1 MDPYFS
7 SDSGSYRKH
16 QARHLL
22 HKRVSRMPYRW
33 NHPPPR
39 LRTPTPLNTLI
50 EESSSVMFNK
60 KKKKNRQ
67 FLIVFL
73 RSSEPAPQVATYNN
87 SETRQ
92 KIIEILAS
100 TANGCLAELG
110 YFPGMPHK
118 LKELELQNK
127 NWQTENVK
135 LFEDNKRL
143 MAMLNSQ
150 TESLKWVKVPDM
162 EKIQRIKDLEQE
174 NHALRIQRE
183 ELLRRSIA
191 EGSQSHQQGQM
202 PYAQLQYEH
211 SNLLET
217 YRLAYNEVQRLRASI
232 VHNPQLHQQ
241 EPIRI
246 EQRHPTTSQNLSQF
260 PMPVAAQ
267 VPHQALVQAPQQVT
281 TPSPV
286 TNLPMLQPTMQGRRH
301 DLAHS
306 QNAVIQRRQQQTVRM
321 HRRAASGTI
330 ISGFL
335 LSKYWKLKP
344 EVFFH
349 SSTETH
355 SACTG
360 DDRMHLLFCL
370 INLTSHTQTQP
381 ARSPIQPSVSILFT
395 YTSNATL

>member
-1 MDPYFS
+1 
-7 SDSGSYRKH
+7 
-16 QARHLL
+16 
-22 HKRVSRMPYRW
+22 
-33 NHPPPR
+33 
-39 LRTPTPLNTLI
+39 
-50 EESSSVMFNK
+50 MFNK
-60 KKKKNRQ
+60 KKKYRQ
-67 FLIVFL
+67 FPDRFL
-73 RSSEPAPQVATYNN
+73 CSSEPAPQVATYNN

-143 MAMLNSQ
+143 MAMFNSQ
-150 TESLKWVKVPDM
+150 NESLKWVKVPDM

-191 EGSQSHQQGQM
+191 EGSQSHQQGQI

-211 SNLLET
+211 SNLLDT
-217 YRLAYNEVQRLRASI
+217 YRVAYNEVQRLRAFI
-232 VHNPQLHQQ
+232 AQNPQLYQQ
-241 EPIRI
+241 ESIRI
-246 EQRHPTTSQNLSQF
+246 EQHHPAPSQNLSQF
-260 PMPVAAQ
+260 PMPAATQ

-286 TNLPMLQPTMQGRRH
+286 TNLPMLQPTIQVRKH
-301 DLAHS
+301 DLAHT
-306 QNAVIQRRQQQTVRM
+306 QNAVVQRRQQQTVRM
-321 HRRAASGTI
+321 SRRPTSGPI

-335 LSKYWKLKP
+335 PSKY
-344 EVFFH
+344 
-349 SSTETH
+349 
-355 SACTG
+355 
-360 DDRMHLLFCL
+360 
-370 INLTSHTQTQP
+370 
-381 ARSPIQPSVSILFT
+381 
-395 YTSNATL
+395 